1 MASTSLTFTQ
11 GTATNAYKYTISF
24 WVKRSKLGVSH
35 LAPFT
40 AGTYESTNM
49 AQFLFTSNDNLL
61 CQAYTG
67 TPTLVMQQDTN
78 MKFRDTSAWYHIV
91 LAVDTTQATASDR
104 QTLYVNGEEITSLS
118 ANTSFPQNS
127 TYAFNESGFQIM
139 IGNRAGMSYYLDGS
153 MTHIHFID
161 GTAYAASDF
170 GEIDSTTGIWKP
182 KTAPSVT
189 YGNNGFF
196 LKFENSGSMGTDSS
210 GNANNF
216 TVSGNLTQTVDT
228 PSNVFC
234 TINALSKGSGITL
247 SNGNTTI
254 TNGATW
260 YSAMATIMP
269 STGKWYWENK
279 VSSLG
284 TVNCG
289 VTKSTQDG
297 TTHSSVDAG
306 RSMYSS
312 NGTVYNEGLASSDYA
327 TGTTFTTND
336 VIGVAI
342 DIAGDSIAYYKNG
355 SLIHTVSDSGIS
367 SAEGW
372 SPAWGMNSGTFNVN
386 FGNGYFGT
394 TAVSS
399 ATTDESG
406 LGTFEYT
413 VPSGYYALCTK
424 NINTQEYS

>member
-1 MASTSLTFTQ
+1 MASTYLSR
-11 GTATNAYKYTISF
+11 TASSAGNRRTWTWSS
-24 WVKRSKLGVSH
+24 WVKRSDIITRQEIFSQYANLNSDEWFELAFNTDNTIFASRYSEGV
-35 LAPFT
+35 F
-40 AGTYESTNM
+40 STN
-49 AQFLFTSNDNLL
+49 Q
-61 CQAYTG
+61 
-67 TPTLVMQQDTN
+67 V
-78 MKFRDTSAWYHIV
+78 FRDTSAWYHIV

-104 QTLYVNGEEITSLS
+104 VKFYINGVQV
-118 ANTSFPQNS
+118 TSFSSITYPAQNDDTGMNMAS
-127 TYAFNESGFQIM
+127 LIH
-139 IGNRAGMSYYLDGS
+139 IGNLALNNNFKFDGS
-153 MTHIHFID
+153 MSHVHLID
-161 GTAYAASDF
+161 GTAYDASAF
-170 GEIDSTTGIWKP
+170 GETDATTGIWKP

-189 YGNNGFF
+189 YGTNGFF
-196 LKFENSGSMGTDSS
+196 LKFENSGAFGTDSS
-210 GNANNF
+210 GNGNNF
-216 TVSGNLTQTVDT
+216 TVNGTMTQTVDT

-284 TVNCG
+284 TLNCG

-336 VIGVAI
+336 IIGVAI
-342 DIAGDSIAYYKNG
+342 DIAGDTIAYYKNG
-355 SLIHTVSDSGIS
+355 TLIHTVSDSGIS

-386 FGNGYFGT
+386 FGNGFFGT

-399 ATTDESG
+399 AENPDDG
-406 LGTFEYT
+406 IGIFEYD
-413 VPSGYYALCTK
+413 VPTGYKALCTK
-424 NINTQEYS
+424 SINAQEYS